1 MRRIAKCWTTAGS
14 LFLLAGCNPAR
25 VTCPM
30 ITAPAILVTVRDS
43 VTSLAGAHGAKGVVR
58 DGAYVDSL
66 KLAGWDGTPSFET
79 ELLLGAAIDRPG
91 TYSVTIEKTGYQAWQ
106 RAGVAVGTSACGTD
120 QVPLLARLVP
130 LP

>member
-1 MRRIAKCWTTAGS
+1 MRLITSWCALLGS
-14 LFLLAGCNPAR
+14 LFLVAACKGVDCPA
-25 VTCPM
+25 
-30 ITAPAILVTVRDS
+30 IIAPAILVTVRDS
-43 VTSLAGAHGAKGVVR
+43 VTSLPAAHGARGAVR

-66 KLAGWDGTPSFET
+66 RLAGWDGPPSIDT

-91 TYSVTIEKTGYQAWQ
+91 TYSVTIEKAGYQTWQ
-106 RAGVAVGTSACGTD
+106 RTGVAVGSSACGTD